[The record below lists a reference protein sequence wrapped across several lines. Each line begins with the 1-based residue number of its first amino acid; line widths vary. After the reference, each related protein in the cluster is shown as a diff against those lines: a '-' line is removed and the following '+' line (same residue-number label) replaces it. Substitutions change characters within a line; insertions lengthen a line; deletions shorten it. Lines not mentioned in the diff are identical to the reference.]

1 MPSDFY
7 IFSATTT
14 EEILTLI
21 NGLHSK
27 QPCGHDDIPVRAL
40 KLSKCLLAP
49 LLSNVI
55 NECQCDGVFPDN
67 LKITEIVLIFESGGS
82 KFQLIT
88 DRYQF

>member
-27 QPCGHDDIPVRAL
+27 QPCGHDDIPER
-40 KLSKCLLAP
+40 
-49 LLSNVI
+49 
-55 NECQCDGVFPDN
+55 F
-67 LKITEIVLIFESGGS
+67 EIVKMLTGTSTL
-82 KFQLIT
+82 KCYK
-88 DRYQF
+88 RMPM